1 MRRVIAV
8 VGLKMDNQL
17 RVNDQLAGNSDH
29 FSPARHSRLDYDLWM
44 KTSSQRSFDTVID
57 GTADFV
63 GASTDAIE
71 RVKFLEGNQFALE
84 VIHVREVN

>member
-29 FSPARHSRLDYDLWM
+29 FFLQLATRDLIM
-44 KTSSQRSFDTVID
+44 TY
-57 GTADFV
+57 
-63 GASTDAIE
+63 E
-71 RVKFLEGNQFALE
+71 
-84 VIHVREVN
+84 

>member
-1 MRRVIAV
+1 
-8 VGLKMDNQL
+8 
-17 RVNDQLAGNSDH
+17 
-29 FSPARHSRLDYDLWM
+29 M